1 MREGITQEAYQE
13 CVRMADKSYY
23 TADSLIRFTSSE
35 VKELQ
40 ERIDIEEAKPKKT
53 KRVLEGIDAAR
64 QAMGTRLVK
73 ARKLTARQKFLD
85 QRLDHAMRR
94 LKERGLW
101 ADNIEGLMALCEE
114 NNMLRERGLLQAL
127 QCTTGSNILD
137 VAKKGELDETCWRIG
152 IELAMLL
159 HEPDLCES
167 DNMFGPVLGKY
178 LPDIFMLT
186 IMAAYGCKISRALE
200 SDDYGSALIDM
211 IADKY
216 LQDDRVLGSLSG
228 MLEQICAES
237 GEQEEQLESANRTIE
252 KLRGEVQSLRAIAA
266 AQRDSA
272 SKRLA
277 PIQSRL
283 EKLEDKNRDLAREND
298 ELRSKNE
305 TLSAEL
311 SGAYQKISELSAQT
325 SQDVNDLPELPS
337 SNVIFVGGHINMV
350 KKFANDHPG
359 WQFID
364 SDDKIFPRFKKPT
377 VIFFWTKHLGH
388 TTYHRAKAF
397 APPDTPL
404 CYLTSTNIEMLELEM
419 RRAWAAV
426 RPVEPDLDTE

>member
-23 TADSLIRFTSSE
+23 TADSLIRFTAAE
-35 VKELQ
+35 AKELQ
-40 ERIDIEEAKPKKT
+40 KQIDAEEAKPRKT
-53 KRVLEGIDAAR
+53 RRMLEGIDAAR
-64 QAMGTRLVK
+64 QSMGAKLIK
-73 ARKLTARQKFLD
+73 IKKLTARQKFLD
-85 QRLDHAMRR
+85 GRLDHAIRR
-94 LKERGLW
+94 LKERGHW
-101 ADNIEGLMALCEE
+101 ADNIEDLMALCEE
-114 NNMLRERGLLQAL
+114 NGMIWERGLLQAL

-137 VAKKGELDETCWRIG
+137 IAKKGELDETCWRIG
-152 IELAMLL
+152 IELTMLL
-159 HEPDLCES
+159 HETDLCNS
-167 DNMFGPVLGKY
+167 DNMFGPVLNKY
-178 LPDIFMLT
+178 LPDIFMFT

-211 IADKY
+211 LTDKY
-216 LQDDRVLGSLSG
+216 LQDDEVLSSLSG
-228 MLEQICAES
+228 ILEQVYAEN
-237 GEQEEQLESANRTIE
+237 GEQEEQLESARQTIKRLQNE
-252 KLRGEVQSLRAIAA
+252 IQSLKAIAA
-266 AQRDSA
+266 TQRDSA

-283 EKLEDKNRDLAREND
+283 EKLEGRNQDLTKEND
-298 ELRSKNE
+298 ELRSRNE

-311 SGAYQKISELSAQT
+311 SGAYQKISELSAQID
-325 SQDVNDLPELPS
+325 QDADDLPELPA

-350 KKFANDHPG
+350 KKFAHDHPD
-359 WQFID
+359 WKFID
-364 SDDKIFPRFKKPT
+364 GDDKIFPEFKKPT

-388 TTYHRAKAF
+388 PTYHRAKTF

-426 RPVEPDLDTE
+426 RPVEPDLDSE

>member
-13 CVRMADKSYY
+13 CIRMADRSYY
-23 TADSLIRFTSSE
+23 TADSLIRFASSE

-40 ERIDIEEAKPKKT
+40 DRIDAEEAKPGKT
-53 KRVLEGIDAAR
+53 QRMLEGIDAAR
-64 QAMGTRLVK
+64 QAMGAKLIK
-73 ARKLTARQKFLD
+73 IKKLTAQQKFLD
-85 QRLDHAMRR
+85 QRLNHALRR

-101 ADNIEGLMALCEE
+101 ADNVEDLMALCEE
-114 NNMLRERGLLQAL
+114 DSMLRERGLLQAL
-127 QCTTGSNILD
+127 QCTMGNNILD

-152 IELAMLL
+152 IELSMLL
-159 HEPDLCES
+159 REPGLCAS
-167 DNMFGPVLGKY
+167 DSMFGPVLGKY
-178 LPDIFMLT
+178 LPDIFMFT
-186 IMAAYGCKISRALE
+186 VMAAYGCKISRALE

-211 IADKY
+211 IACKY
-216 LQDDRVLGSLSG
+216 LQDDRILGSLGG
-228 MLEQICAES
+228 MLEQICAEN

-252 KLRGEVQSLRAIAA
+252 QLRNEIQSLRAIAA

-283 EKLEDKNRDLAREND
+283 EKLEDRNRDLAREND
-298 ELRSKNE
+298 ELKARNG
-305 TLSAEL
+305 TMSAEL
-311 SGAYQKISELSAQT
+311 SGAYQKISELSAQIGH
-325 SQDVNDLPELPS
+325 DINDLPELPS
-337 SNVIFVGGHINMV
+337 SNVVFVGGHINMV
-350 KKFANDHPG
+350 KKFACDHPD
-359 WQFID
+359 WKFID
-364 SDDKIFPRFKKPT
+364 GDDKIFPEFKKPV

-388 TTYHRAKAF
+388 PTYHRAKTF

-426 RPVEPDLDTE
+426 RPVEPDIVTE